1 MPKLSDATKPQDM
14 KDFVQVFQPAGMVV
28 PPTANPG
35 SMPNYEALSLAP
47 APPILSLDI
56 DRQRQFYRSGV
67 SQYRISP
74 IPSKANPSINASA
87 RSISTQVVTQAL
99 ATVAPAA
106 ETDIES
112 IFINP
117 QTGTNY
123 LVQIGDRGM
132 LDTFN
137 NNSGGTIILPGA
149 HGASSIDKID
159 GYSQGNG
166 VSTTFLCPSLTA
178 HAIGLGLG
186 FVAWDQGSQSSGTYN
201 TPPTGWSFVTSG
213 ASAGYIGVTKPVASG
228 NTLALTGTI
237 TSADWA
243 AAQLILPG
251 TGVAYRATG
260 SSTGGGGW
268 NANMIVGSGP
278 SYTGTLSLGPS
289 NPNLAHSVLIAWW
302 VADSFPTTGQVTGLT
317 DNLGNVWQQL
327 GIISRGGTTF
337 GGVGGQVNIW
347 ICTDAVAG
355 TPTLTFTLFCG
366 GGPCAWNGDFGMFE
380 FTGVTSIP
388 SIAFPNGW
396 YCYIENTGSGT
407 FSLQSPVLIDG
418 SSSPI
423 SLGPNSG
430 VIAAFDGTNWFTER
444 GAGSGGG
451 AVTSVFGRTGAVVAA
466 TNDYTQ
472 TQIAAGAIASGSTAT
487 TQAPGDNSTKVAT
500 TAYADASFATK
511 VGVQNESYTYAT
523 DTGSANAYAIA
534 PSPAIAAYVAGQS
547 FTVKAANSNTTTS
560 TLAVS
565 GLTAKTIKKFDG
577 VTNLVSGDIIAGQIF
592 EVIYDGTNFQMAS
605 PGGTPGSGA
614 VSSVFGRT
622 GAVVATTGDYTAAQ
636 ITNAESTTNK
646 DAASGYAGLDSG
658 TKLKLPEQATAI
670 DARTTVTEAIS
681 DSDRAKLVTFSNASA
696 VAATLAQA
704 GASSNFVAGWYCDI
718 VNIGAGTVTLTPT
731 TSTINNQ
738 TALVLVRY
746 EGGRLV
752 SDGTNYWFIAGQPT
766 LDTPIDADVLTFET
780 ATKRWRSKSIGT
792 IGGANASQLRGNNI
806 SSATPTNQQV
816 LKWITADNQY
826 DLVLADG
833 MQHGDDVWEN
843 DAAWSGMREDFISNV
858 SSTLNSTALTQL
870 GLYNWFLEQ
879 GANGISATK
888 MTGGSPPYLGQLSFE
903 NTVNTNST
911 GFLHLNSMNGTTTHN
926 PQAQALL
933 ENPGWKA
940 TFVWKHDMSAVSGS
954 TAYSNAKQS
963 LYIGLFGPTVG
974 DLSPALANARPDQF
988 IGIRYDTSTGPGTTP
1003 GTISIASVAN
1013 GAGGSTVYT
1022 FTNQT
1027 PALVVNQ
1034 LVNQVFNFSGFAN
1047 GNNNGVFVC
1056 SASTAT
1062 TVTVNNPNGVSTGT
1076 GTMTQIISRSITS
1089 IANASGGN
1097 TVYTFATDGSGTNV
1111 YVGLNFAVTG
1121 ASHAANNGT
1130 FSCVA
1135 STATTITLSNPSGV
1149 SDTTA
1154 TAVGNP
1160 LSDAFYTFEVV
1171 LNPSFSTAARHNAP
1185 GQTFVT
1191 SVAPVQNVWHRLDIV
1206 CTAAGVVTL
1215 TLDGSATNTYT
1226 FTVGTIAFGATTG
1239 STETGS
1245 ANLSVVT
1252 GNTTATQNY
1261 PISAALGTAINGGPW
1276 LVYNNSSNAL
1286 FLDITSQANNGVAS
1300 GLNITLVAY
1309 PALMPAITFGNS
1321 DEASP
1326 VANTKRV
1333 FFDYISL
1340 VWNNAITGA
1349 TTAPDKTKA
1358 RYW

>member
-1 MPKLSDATKPQDM
+1 MPDNPNLMDEKNIPDNWAPLD
-14 KDFVQVFQPAGMVV
+14 VPAVV
-28 PPTANPG
+28 PGKMFGSVPAPLPHDMPQFFSG
-35 SMPNYEALSLAP
+35 SMPPALQHDASFVATEVNSPRIPKHSLMP
-47 APPILSLDI
+47 LGS
-56 DRQRQFYRSGV
+56 QGSGFTNAAAQSTAIIV
-67 SQYRISP
+67 ANQAVAA
-74 IPSKANPSINASA
+74 IP
-87 RSISTQVVTQAL
+87 
-99 ATVAPAA
+99 PAA
-106 ETDIES
+106 QADIES

-117 QTGTNY
+117 QTGTAY
-123 LVQIGDRGM
+123 TVQLGDRGM

-137 NNSGGTIILPGA
+137 NNAGGTIILPGPFGSGIG
-149 HGASSIDKID
+149 HLD

-166 VSTTFLCPSLTA
+166 TSSTFLCPSLTA
-178 HAIGLGLG
+178 HANGLGLG
-186 FVAWDQGSQSSGTYN
+186 FVAWDQSSQGSGTYN
-201 TPPTGWSFVTSG
+201 TPPTGWNFVTGGNVS
-213 ASAGYIGVTKPVASG
+213 GYIGLTKSIGSG
-228 NTLALTGTI
+228 NTLALTGAI

-251 TGVAYRATG
+251 TSVTYRATG

-268 NANMIVGSGP
+268 NANMIIGGGP
-278 SYTGTLSLGPS
+278 SYSGTLSFGPS

-327 GIISRGGTTF
+327 GIISKGGTTF
-337 GGVGGQVNIW
+337 GGVGAQVNVW

-366 GGPCAWNGDFGMFE
+366 GGPAAWNGAFGVFE

-388 SIAFPNGW
+388 FDAFPDGW

-407 FSLQSPVLIDG
+407 FSVQSPVLIDG
-418 SSSPI
+418 VSTPI

-430 VIAAFDGTNWFTER
+430 IVAAFDGANWFTER

-451 AVTSVFGRTGAVVAA
+451 GAVSSVFGRTGAVVAVSG
-466 TNDYTQ
+466 DYTQ
-472 TQIAAGAIASGSTAT
+472 TQVAAGAIANGSTAT
-487 TQAPGDNSTKVAT
+487 TQAANDNSTKVAT
-500 TAYADASFATK
+500 TAYVDGAGFATK

-523 DTGSANAYAIA
+523 DTGAANAYAIA
-534 PSPAIAAYVAGQS
+534 PSPAIAAYATGQR
-547 FTVKAANSNTTTS
+547 FQYKAVNANTTAS

-565 GLTAKTIKKFDG
+565 GLAAKAIQKNG
-577 VTNLVSGDIIAGQIF
+577 VALVANDILANEIVD
-592 EVIYDGTNFQMAS
+592 VIYDGTQFQMIN
-605 PGGTPGSGA
+605 PSGI
-614 VSSVFGRT
+614 T
-622 GAVVATTGDYTAAQ
+622 EYT
-636 ITNAESTTNK
+636 NHK
-646 DAASGYAGLDSG
+646 DAASGYAGLDANVHLSVA
-658 TKLKLPEQATAI
+658 EQQSAMS
-670 DARTTVTEAIS
+670 ARTTTSEAIA
-681 DSDRAKLVTFSNASA
+681 DSDRGKLVTFSNTGA
-696 VAATLAQA
+696 VAATIAQA
-704 GASSNFVAGWYCDI
+704 GASSLFTAGWYCDI
-718 VNIGAGTVTLTPT
+718 VNTNTGTITLTPT

-738 TALVLVRY
+738 TTLVLVRY

-780 ATKRWRSKSIGT
+780 ATKRWRSKGIGT

-843 DAAWSGMREDFISNV
+843 DAAWSGLREDFISNV
-858 SSTLNSTALTQL
+858 SPTLNSTSLTQL

-879 GANGISATK
+879 GGNGISATK

-1047 GNNNGVFVC
+1047 GNNNGVFTC

-1076 GTMTQIISRSITS
+1076 GTMTQVITRSITS

-1097 TVYTFATDGSGTNV
+1097 TVYTFATDGSGTDA
-1111 YVGLNFAVTG
+1111 YKGLNFAVTG
-1121 ASHAANNGT
+1121 ASHSANNGT

-1261 PISAALGTAINGGPW
+1261 PVSAGSQVTVSGATGGLGTAINGGPW
-1276 LVYNNSSNAL
+1276 LVYNNSNNAV
-1286 FLDITSQANNGVAS
+1286 FLDITSQANNGTAS
-1300 GLNITLVAY
+1300 GLTITLVAY

-1358 RYW
+1358 R